1 MKATELRINNLVM
14 KLSLDR
20 EDEQIYGINPH
31 DFSEWDYWIYEP
43 IAITPEWLERAGF
56 SKRLINNK
64 FYEYFIDATPLNYK
78 NDYVIKWWDTDFDR
92 KINFAP
98 VLSGTVHAFPCEYI
112 HQLQNLYFA
121 LTGKELKFK

>member
-43 IAITPEWLERAGF
+43 IPITPEWLERAGF
-56 SKRLINNK
+56 ECSGFTWDRGIMSVSELEIGWEVQ
-64 FYEYFIDATPLNYK
+64 FQDVMDGWHELNQ
-78 NDYVIKWWDTDFDR
+78 D
-92 KINFAP
+92 P
-98 VLSGTVHAFPCEYI
+98 PCQYI

-121 LTGKELKFK
+121 LTGKELVFK